1 MILFQEVVDEM
12 YTRLKQ
18 LLPDWGVYRRHDS
31 ATMPYY
37 LVTAVRCPRQ
47 CEEDGAGSRRFQES
61 RQFRHSLSVR
71 RAGVAFINVH
81 AESGPSLTAVTTR
94 REQIASFA
102 RAHEETG
109 GSISTILA
117 GDFNARLGEDDSLL
131 NDGWTDACSSADD
144 WTWRQG
150 SNRARRTTVST
161 TAPMSSNAAAPHS
174 NTIRV

>member
-18 LLPDWGVYRRHDS
+18 LLPEWGVYRRPNHRFDHFV
-31 ATMPYY
+31 
-37 LVTAVRCPRQ
+37 VTAVRCPTQSDDDCAKARLFD
-47 CEEDGAGSRRFQES
+47 EAGQG
-61 RQFRHSLSVR
+61 RHSLTLR

-81 AESGPSLTAVTTR
+81 AESGPSLTAVTAR
-94 REQIASFA
+94 RSQIASLA

-131 NDGWTDACSSADD
+131 NGGVD
-144 WTWRQG
+144 
-150 SNRARRTTVST
+150 
-161 TAPMSSNAAAPHS
+161 
-174 NTIRV
+174 